1 MFNIFNAKIFK
12 SFFHIFKNY
21 HFYSIPILLSEAI
34 FYLKYNNTVNKFK
47 YLNDDFLSDS
57 IPCPYY
63 FLKKIKS
70 FAIKKNLNSFCD
82 LGSGY
87 GKVLYFFG
95 SLNDYKID
103 GVEFDKEIY
112 LNSTVLNNKNIEV
125 FNANILEL
133 DFNNT
138 KYDMFIMNDPLKKK
152 EDLLQLILKIKK
164 FSKKS
169 YLVFINLDEKKIE
182 LINHNLKL
190 IDSFVVSK
198 NKSILFCS
206 AG

>member
-1 MFNIFNAKIFK
+1 MQKYLKA
-12 SFFHIFKNY
+12 FFHIFKNY

-34 FYLKYNNTVNKFK
+34 FYLKHNNTVNKFK

-63 FLKKIKS
+63 FLKRIKS
-70 FAIKKNLNSFCD
+70 FAIKKDLNNFCD

-95 SLNDYKID
+95 SLNNYKID

-112 LNSTVLNNKNIEV
+112 LNSTVLNNNNIEI

-164 FSKKS
+164 FCKKS
-169 YLVFINLDEKKIE
+169 YLVFVNLDEKKIKI
-182 LINHNLKL
+182 INHNLTL
-190 IDSFVVSK
+190 IDSFIVSK
-198 NKSILFCS
+198 NKNILFCS
-206 AG
+206 VE